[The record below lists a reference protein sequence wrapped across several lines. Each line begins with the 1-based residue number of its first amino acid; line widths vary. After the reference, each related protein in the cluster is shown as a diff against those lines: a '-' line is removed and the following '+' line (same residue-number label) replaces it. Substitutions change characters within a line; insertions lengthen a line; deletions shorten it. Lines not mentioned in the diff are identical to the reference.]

1 VTCFYTIL
9 IIVIGVLML
18 ASLIRWFD
26 EATEAVQ
33 NRWWNKVTLLLLF
46 PFSCWFFP
54 SKVAAGRPTAVPL
67 HEPVRGFGSLGKA
80 KPSSTPAPS
89 DHQAPPRTPP
99 EFLVK
104 PQIPP
109 KKPKPDLDPDKI
121 AKLKAK
127 MKEQGMLGDE

>member
-1 VTCFYTIL
+1 MTCFYTIL
-9 IIVIGVLML
+9 IVVLGVLML

-67 HEPVRGFGSLGKA
+67 HEPVRGFGSLGKS
-80 KPSSTPAPS
+80 KSPSTPAPS
-89 DHQAPPRTPP
+89 DDQAPAGTPP

-104 PQIPP
+104 PQIPL

>member
-1 VTCFYTIL
+1 MTCFTTIL
-9 IIVIGVLML
+9 SIVLAVFLL

-26 EATEAVQ
+26 EATEAV
-33 NRWWNKVTLLLLF
+33 NNGWWNRISLLLLF

-54 SKVAAGRPTAVPL
+54 SKVAAGRPTPVPL
-67 HEPVRGFGSLGKA
+67 HEPVRGFGSLGKP
-80 KPSSTPAPS
+80 KPSATPPS
-89 DHQAPPRTPP
+89 SDDQPPPGTPP

-109 KKPKPDLDPDKI
+109 KRPKPELDPDKI

-127 MKEQGMLGDE
+127 MR